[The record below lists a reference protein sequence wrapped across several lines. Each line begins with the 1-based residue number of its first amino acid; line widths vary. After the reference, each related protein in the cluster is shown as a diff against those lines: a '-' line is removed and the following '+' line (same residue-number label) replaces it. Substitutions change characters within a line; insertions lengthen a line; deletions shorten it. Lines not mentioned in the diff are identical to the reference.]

1 MERKKENNMAKLYLD
16 NGFIDYERLS
26 ALSGTLNIVLGPR
39 NAGKTYGALLHYTQC
54 RVPFVFMRTA
64 KAQIDLVFSEDLSP
78 FNKINADTGSRYCP
92 EKIKGSGGLIG
103 IYDNY
108 TVDDNGRHA
117 AGELAGYCLSLA
129 QVGATRGFNLDKVEV
144 VLYDEFVK
152 HQGEII
158 RNADK
163 QFTMYADIIFTLNRA
178 REIEGRQPIK
188 QWLFGNSDDLSNNIL
203 MELSLVTTI
212 INMRLKGDNYRK
224 LPERDIAIFLLD
236 DSPVAAR
243 LREESKLSK
252 VFAGSS
258 YLDMA
263 YGNEFIND
271 DFSDCKPMSI
281 SAFNPQF
288 VYGRIAIY
296 RHKSKDLYYVRTVKD
311 SYVFNGIPSYQTDE
325 KGRINAR
332 ENHAGLYFSWLA
344 GIVYFE
350 SYNVKVQFLRLFDV
364 IK

>member
-1 MERKKENNMAKLYLD
+1 MANIYLQS
-16 NGFIDYERLS
+16 GFIDFGKLS

-39 NAGKTYGALLHYTQC
+39 NAGKTYGALLHYTQA
-54 RVPFVFMRTA
+54 RVPFVFMRTG
-64 KAQIDLVFSEDLSP
+64 KSQIDLVFSEDLSP
-78 FNKINADTGSRYCP
+78 FNKLNADTGSRYCP

-108 TVDDNGRHA
+108 TVDDNGKHA
-117 AGELAGYCLSLA
+117 AGELTGYCLSLA

-144 VLYDEFVK
+144 ILYDEFVK

-163 QFTMYADIIFTLNRA
+163 QFTMYADIVFTLNRA
-178 REIEGRQPIK
+178 REIEGRLPIK

-203 MELSLVTTI
+203 IELQLVNTI
-212 INMRLKGDNYRK
+212 INMKLKHENYRK
-224 LPERDIAIFLLD
+224 LPDRDIAIFLLD
-236 DSPVAAR
+236 DSPVAAK
-243 LREESKLSK
+243 LRDTSKLSK
-252 VFAGSS
+252 IFAGTS

-281 SAFNPQF
+281 SSFNPVF
-288 VYGRIAIY
+288 VYGKIAVY
-296 RHKSKDLYYVRTVKD
+296 RHKNKDMYYVRSVKD
-311 SYVFNGIPSYQTDE
+311 SYVFNGIPVYATDVQ
-325 KGRINAR
+325 GTINAK

-344 GIVYFE
+344 GIVFFE
-350 SYNVKVQFLRLFDV
+350 TYNVKVRFLQLFDV

>member
-1 MERKKENNMAKLYLD
+1 MVNDMANIYLQS
-16 NGFIDYERLS
+16 GFIDFGKLS
-26 ALSGTLNIVLGPR
+26 SLSSTLNIVLGPR

-64 KAQIDLVFSEDLSP
+64 KSQIDLVFSEDLSP
-78 FNKINADTGSRYCP
+78 FNKINADTGSRFCP

-103 IYDNY
+103 IYDNF
-108 TVDDNGRHA
+108 TVDDHGKHA
-117 AGELAGYCLSLA
+117 TGELTGYCLSLA
-129 QVGATRGFNLDKVEV
+129 QVGATRGFNLDTVEV

-158 RNADK
+158 RNENK

-178 REIEGRQPIK
+178 REVEGRKPIK

-203 MELSLVTTI
+203 MELSLVNII
-212 INMRLKGDNYRK
+212 INMKLKHENYRK
-224 LPERDIAIFLLD
+224 LPERDISIFLLD

-243 LREESKLSK
+243 LRETSKLSK
-252 VFAGSS
+252 IFAGTS

-281 SAFNPQF
+281 SSFNPEF
-288 VYGRIAIY
+288 VYGNICIY
-296 RHKSKDLYYVRTVKD
+296 RHKSKDLYYVRAVKD
-311 SYVFNGIPSYQTDE
+311 TSVFNGIPVYATDD
-325 KGRINAR
+325 KGTINAR
-332 ENHAGLYFSWLA
+332 DNHAGLYFSWLA

-350 SYNVKVQFLRLFDV
+350 TYAVKVKFLRLFDLV
-364 IK
+364 K

>member
-1 MERKKENNMAKLYLD
+1 MAKIYLD
-16 NGFIDYERLS
+16 SGFIDYEKLS

-39 NAGKTYGALLHYTQC
+39 NSGKTYGALLHYTQC
-54 RVPFVFMRTA
+54 KVPFVFMRTA
-64 KAQIDLVFSEDLSP
+64 KSQIDLVFSEDLSP
-78 FNKINADTGSRYCP
+78 FNKLNADTGTRYCP

-108 TVDDNGRHA
+108 TVDDNGKHA
-117 AGELAGYCLSLA
+117 AGNLTGYCLSLA
-129 QVGATRGFNLDKVEV
+129 QVGATRGFNLDSVEV

-152 HQGEII
+152 HPGEII

-178 REIEGRQPIK
+178 RELEGRQPIK

-203 MELSLVTTI
+203 MELSLVTVI
-212 INMRLKGDNYRK
+212 ISMKMKGENYRK
-224 LPERDIAIFLLD
+224 LADRDIAIFLLD
-236 DSPVAAR
+236 DSPVAAK

-252 VFAGSS
+252 IFSGTS

-271 DFSDCKPMSI
+271 DFSDCKPLSI
-281 SAFNPQF
+281 SSFIPQF
-288 VYGRIAIY
+288 VYGKIAVY
-296 RHKSKDLYYVRTVKD
+296 RHKSKDLYYVRSIKD
-311 SYVFNGIPSYQTDE
+311 TAAFNGIPVYAADE
-325 KGRINAR
+325 KGKINAR

-344 GIVYFE
+344 GIVCFE
-350 SYNVKVQFLRLFDV
+350 TYNVKVRFLQLFDV